1 MGAGRR
7 QGMTRATNCTMPSL
21 DRRAF
26 LAQSTVVAIGTV
38 LMSACGDGLL
48 GSPTGPGTVRLT
60 INVVDYAALA
70 VVGGIARLN
79 GTGTPIAVVR
89 SDAASYRAFSL
100 VCPHAGTTVGVN
112 GASFRCP
119 NHGAMFASTGAW
131 TGGQRTSSLFE
142 FTVVTDTA
150 NGTLTISS

>member
-1 MGAGRR
+1 
-7 QGMTRATNCTMPSL
+7 MTLVTNRSLPCL
-21 DRRAF
+21 DRRTF
-26 LAQSTVVAIGTV
+26 LAQSTVAALGTV
-38 LMSACGDGLL
+38 LMAACGDGLL
-48 GSPTGPGTVRLT
+48 GSSPTGPGTVRLT
-60 INVVDYAALA
+60 ISVADYAALA

-100 VCPHAGTTVGVN
+100 VCPHAGTTVGIN

-150 NGTLTISS
+150 NGTLTIAS